1 MIPEAKKILIV
12 DDEASIRNTLKDSLK
27 RVAKFKVLAAKSGN
41 MGTWFTSRHWQRPDL
56 IILDLMMPGMD
67 GFEMLKRVKQ
77 DSQTKNIPVVVL
89 TGRSDEES
97 REKARSLGCDDYI
110 VKPAD
115 PATLKSKVESVLK
128 QRGIISRK

>member
-110 VKPAD
+110 VKPVEFQDLLLRIEKILAD
-115 PATLKSKVESVLK
+115 KIHSPAA
-128 QRGIISRK
+128 